1 MKRVILCP
9 NPYRDSELT
18 VAKRSRELL
27 EGLGFE
33 TVVCLPFSREGYD
46 DQLGVPIRQLQQEIK
61 RADMLIAFGGDGTIL
76 HLARTV
82 ALHNVP
88 VLGINL
94 GRVGYMAELE
104 LGELDLLSR
113 LFAVDSA
120 GNPMW
125 HTETRSMLGV
135 EILTAAR
142 EVRASMYGLNDAV
155 ITNGS
160 IARIIDIELY
170 ENGRLVTGYRADGLI
185 QTQAEADEYNNTY
198 DLSFISGKPWTPG
211 DVKYRDLNGDKK
223 INNGLNTLD
232 DMGDMTVI
240 GNTTPRYQYT
250 INGSISWKG
259 VTVSAMFQG
268 VAKRDWDPG
277 TGAYFWGSGP
287 YAQVTVFK
295 EHLDYWSE
303 TNTGA
308 YYPKPYIHTA
318 GGVVPFR
325 NKTMTLSDRYLQSG
339 AYCRLKNLTVSYDI
353 PAVWTKKVGLQ
364 KVQVFFSGENLLT
377 FTTLKGMFDPEAIF
391 TKNDYTAEGGKNYP
405 MNKVI
410 SFGLV
415 VNL

>member
-1 MKRVILCP
+1 MGNYIFSDGRHIFTKAPAVVNP
-9 NPYRDSELT
+9 NTTWEKVESKNIGLDFGFFGNSLTGSFDVFQRDT
-18 VAKRSRELL
+18 K
-27 EGLGFE
+27 
-33 TVVCLPFSREGYD
+33 
-46 DQLGVPIRQLQQEIK
+46 
-61 RADMLIAFGGDGTIL
+61 DMLGPTVDFPDFFGADAPKTNNARMRNRGWELVLNYRGKIGKDIDYSIGGSLSDATAEVTEYEGT
-76 HLARTV
+76 RTNPKDNWYKGKK
-82 ALHNVP
+82 A
-88 VLGINL
+88 
-94 GRVGYMAELE
+94 
-104 LGELDLLSR
+104 GEI
-113 LFAVDSA
+113 
-120 GNPMW
+120 W
-125 HTETRSMLGV
+125 
-135 EILTAAR
+135 
-142 EVRASMYGLNDAV
+142 
-155 ITNGS
+155 
-160 IARIIDIELY
+160 
-170 ENGRLVTGYRADGLI
+170 GYRADGLI